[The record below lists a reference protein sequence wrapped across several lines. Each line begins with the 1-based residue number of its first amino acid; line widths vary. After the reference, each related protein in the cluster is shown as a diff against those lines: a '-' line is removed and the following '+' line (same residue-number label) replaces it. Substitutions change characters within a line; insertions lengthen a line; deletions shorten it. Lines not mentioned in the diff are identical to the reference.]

1 MFTWFDKLIAGV
13 WILLLLA
20 FGSIFILGD
29 FSNTRIIQQ
38 KAGMLITQATKSTE
52 WISQQIKLGL
62 FESVETMAFSEVFL
76 FQLLTQAAIALMKR
90 LVQAFFGA
98 IKKILGKFKEMISQ
112 AVSAISNS
120 KIARDIAKILNFR
133 INVCDEV
140 DKWVNKTL
148 DSIPFLKT
156 GTIENTIQYSW
167 NSIGQW
173 VENTFSWAQP
183 QPVFAQQD
191 KQCEFRLFPQTGTS
205 AQGSIKCITSVGC
218 QSANTLRASVLSSLD
233 KCATN
238 NEVACREGL
247 GSATESANKLS
258 EASRPIFDQDS
269 CGLLALIPSIRY
281 NSDNT
286 CKSSN
291 ATLGILLPVE
301 QAFAVEKLIDSAKTA
316 GAAAELP
323 GDAIVKVASSTQEDY
338 NGGSDGYIPAFLAN
352 NSIDLSNPKVTIGST
367 TIGSDSALNNF
378 VNGNYV
384 IKTQKAPNPDK
395 GVDIATQ
402 AIGQASSPG
411 GAGGDIT
418 GAIDA
423 LIDTIIQELTN
434 IALQFLD
441 TIFNAINTITC
452 GVLNFQDFCNATTQL
467 SSQVTKGA
475 IQYFDNLKTSIKG
488 SNKTKVGSLEF
499 QNLKVGGFLNRDKKL
514 A

>member
-1 MFTWFDKLIAGV
+1 MFTWFDKLIAGT
-13 WILLLLA
+13 WILLLVV
-20 FGSIFILGD
+20 FGSMLILGD
-29 FSNTRIIQQ
+29 FNNARIVQQ
-38 KAGMLITQATKSTE
+38 KAGMLVTKVTKSTQ
-52 WISQQIKLGL
+52 WITQQIKSGL
-62 FESVETMAFSEVFL
+62 FESIETFAFSEALL
-76 FQLLTQAAIALMKR
+76 FQLLTQAAIALMKK

-98 IKKILGKFKEMISQ
+98 IRKILSKFKEMISQ

-133 INVCDEV
+133 INVCQEV

-156 GTIENTIQYSW
+156 GSIENTMQYSW
-167 NSIGQW
+167 NSVGQW
-173 VENTFSWAQP
+173 IDNTFSWAQP

-191 KQCEFRLFPQTGTS
+191 PQCEFRLFPQTGTS
-205 AQGSIKCITSVGC
+205 AQGAIKCITAVGC

-247 GSATESANKLS
+247 GKATESANKLA

-269 CGLLALIPSIRY
+269 CGLLALIPSVRY
-281 NSDNT
+281 NKDNT
-286 CKSSN
+286 CKSSD
-291 ATLGILLPVE
+291 AALGILLPVD
-301 QAFAVEKLIDSAKTA
+301 QAFAVEKLIETAKTS

-323 GDAIVKVASSTQEDY
+323 GNQIVKASAADKQDPK
-338 NGGSDGYIPAFLAN
+338 DGYVPAFLAN
-352 NSIDLSNPKVTIGST
+352 NSIDLSNPKTTIGTT

-378 VNGNYV
+378 VNGKY
-384 IKTQKAPNPDK
+384 IITTQAAPNPDE
-395 GVDIATQ
+395 GLRIASN

-411 GAGGDIT
+411 GSGGDIT

-434 IALQFLD
+434 IALEFLD

-467 SSQVTKGA
+467 SSQITKGA
-475 IQYFDNLKTSIKG
+475 IQYFDSLKGSIKG
-488 SNKTKVGSLEF
+488 YVKSQIGSLEF
-499 QNLKVGGFLNRDKKL
+499 QNLKFGAYTSYSKKL
-514 A
+514 T